1 MCSERGNDLNCGGL
15 SWPGKDFE
23 VAERFVFL
31 FVLIKYAKLNFF
43 FNCLKFIWTVFGVVN
58 AQKFSVSE
66 NVNIQNELLSEC

>member
-31 FVLIKYAKLNFF
+31 FVLIKSAKLNFF
-43 FNCLKFIWTVFGVVN
+43 LIALN
-58 AQKFSVSE
+58 
-66 NVNIQNELLSEC
+66 LSELFLE